1 MVGLMK
7 PGFSVVLVAG
17 AIWVGCHSADDAPF
31 DTYQL
36 CFDQQ
41 TEVQLQPVIESIVE
55 CCIDHA
61 IAAVKPACQ
70 NTVSDCINYLTANL
84 VQTDAST
91 VEVHDGCQAY
101 ITEITAPAP

>member
-1 MVGLMK
+1 MK
-7 PGFSVVLVAG
+7 PAFLLLGIAL
-17 AIWVGCHSADDAPF
+17 WVGCESADDAPF

-41 TEVQLQPVIESIVE
+41 TEVALQPVIESIVE

-61 IAAVKPACQ
+61 IDGVKPACAAS
-70 NTVSDCINYLTANL
+70 VPDCINYLTANL

-91 VEVHDGCQAY
+91 TEVQIACGAY
-101 ITEITAPAP
+101 IDEITAPPES